1 MASKAYGGDE
11 YNTRGGGTEYMND
24 SFGNMSNRD
33 FRYFKR
39 KNKSLYDDMQYNP
52 AYIDAYNQQ

>member
-1 MASKAYGGDE
+1 RDGNRYMDSNFGG
-11 YNTRGGGTEYMND
+11 
-24 SFGNMSNRD
+24 MSNRD

-39 KNKSLYDDMQYNP
+39 NNKSLYGDMTYDP